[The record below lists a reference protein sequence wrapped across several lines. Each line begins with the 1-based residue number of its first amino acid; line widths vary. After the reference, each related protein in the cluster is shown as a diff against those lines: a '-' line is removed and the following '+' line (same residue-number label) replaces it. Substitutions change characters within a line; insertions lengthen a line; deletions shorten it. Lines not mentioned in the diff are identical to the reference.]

1 MIEARRSFHQELEE
15 IHEEMTRISAML
27 VEGIPR
33 ATQILLDGDLDG
45 ADRLIQADDL
55 YDLRCTELEHRCYAV
70 LALQQPMASDLR
82 SIIAVVKMIGEV
94 ERSADLCANICKAAR
109 RLYGHDLDPRLR
121 GFITQMSDQAQQL
134 MRFAVDAFVERD
146 AGLAAALDDIDDL
159 LDRLQV
165 SFIAAIFESHAG
177 NRTDLPVA
185 VQLALIAR
193 FYERIGDHAVN
204 IGEWVGYAVTGDVP
218 GHRNGSAPTDAE
230 TGGGGTVLEG
240 DES

>member
-1 MIEARRSFHQELEE
+1 MIEARRGFHQELDE
-15 IHEEMTRISAML
+15 IHEEMTRVSAML
-27 VEGIPR
+27 VEAIPR

-45 ADRLIQADDL
+45 ADRLIQGDDVF
-55 YDLRCTELEHRCYAV
+55 DRRCTQLEHRCYSV
-70 LALQQPMASDLR
+70 LALQQPMAGDLR

-94 ERSADLCANICKAAR
+94 ERSADLCANVCKAAR

-159 LDRLQV
+159 LDRLQT

-204 IGEWVGYAVTGDVP
+204 IGEWVGYAVTGTVP
-218 GHRNGSAPTDAE
+218 GHQNGSPAEADEVGVVATDAE
-230 TGGGGTVLEG
+230 G
-240 DES
+240 DEA

>member
-1 MIEARRSFHQELEE
+1 MTGTEARRTYHQELGE
-15 IHEEMTRISAML
+15 IHDEVTRIAALL
-27 VEGIPR
+27 VEAVPR

-45 ADRLIQADDL
+45 ADHMIQADDE
-55 YDLRCTELEHRCYAV
+55 YNRRCHALEQRCYAV

-82 SIIAVVKMIGEV
+82 ALIAAIKIAAEV

-121 GFITQMSDQAQQL
+121 GFLTQMSDQAQQL
-134 MRFAVDAFVERD
+134 MRFAVDAYVERD

-165 SFIAAIFESHAG
+165 SFIAAIFESHASS
-177 NRTDLPVA
+177 RTDLQVA

-204 IGEWVGYAVTGDVP
+204 VGEWVGYAVTGHLP
-218 GHRNGSAPTDAE
+218 RSGHNGERDSEPPAE
-230 TGGGGTVLEG
+230 PSDG
-240 DES
+240 